1 MTARMLDVTRD
12 GDVSILRLDGGEN
25 RFTPSLMD
33 ALERALDAIERGDGP
48 AGVVLT
54 GTGKFFSN
62 GLDLEEMMRA
72 GQEGATAYLGRVL
85 GIVGRIFT
93 CPAPTVAAVNGH
105 AFGAG
110 ALLALAADVQL
121 MRADR
126 GFFCMPEVDIKVSFH
141 PGMAALLLARVPARV
156 AHDLVVTGARVGGVD
171 AAARGIVDE
180 ALGESALLP
189 RAIEI
194 AAQRASKAGPA
205 LGALKK
211 SLYPQV
217 ALALGRPLALG

>member
-1 MTARMLDVTRD
+1 MLDLTRD

-25 RFTPSLMD
+25 RFTPPLME
-33 ALERALDAIERGDGP
+33 ALERALDAIEGGAGP
-48 AGVVLT
+48 AAVVLT

-72 GQEGATAYLGRVL
+72 GQEGATAYVGRVL
-85 GIVGRIFT
+85 GIVGRLFT
-93 CPAPTVAAVNGH
+93 CPAPTVAVVNGH

-126 GFFCMPEVDIKVSFH
+126 GYFCMPEVDLEVAFH

-156 AHDLVVTGARVGGVD
+156 AHDLVVTGARIGGAE
-171 AAARGIVDE
+171 AAARGVVDE
-180 ALGESALLP
+180 ALDEAALLP
-189 RAIEI
+189 RAIAI
-194 AAQRASKAGPA
+194 AAARASKAGPA
-205 LGALKK
+205 MGVLKR

-217 ALALGRPLALG
+217 VEALARPLALG

>member
-1 MTARMLDVTRD
+1 MLDVTRD
-12 GDVSILRLDGGEN
+12 GDVSILRLDEGEN
-25 RFTPSLMD
+25 RFTPGLMD
-33 ALERALDAIERGDGP
+33 ALERALDAIEGGDGP

-62 GLDLEEMMRA
+62 GLDLDEMMRG
-72 GQEGATAYLGRVL
+72 GQEGATAYIGRVL
-85 GIVGRIFT
+85 AITSRVLT

-126 GFFCMPEVDIKVSFH
+126 GYFCMPEVDIKVSLH
-141 PGMAALLLARVPARV
+141 PGMAALLLARVAPRV
-156 AHDLVVTGARVGGVD
+156 AHELIVTGARLGGGE

-194 AAQRASKAGPA
+194 AAARAAKASPSMA
-205 LGALKK
+205 ALKK

-217 ALALGRPLALG
+217 VEALARPLALG

>member
-1 MTARMLDVTRD
+1 MLDVTRN
-12 GDVSILRLDGGEN
+12 GDVTTLRLDGGEN

-33 ALERALDAIERGDGP
+33 ALERALGDVERGDGP
-48 AGVVLT
+48 HGVILT

-62 GLDLEEMMRA
+62 GLDLEEMVRG
-72 GQEGATAYLGRVL
+72 GQEGATAYIGRVLAILGRVL
-85 GIVGRIFT
+85 T

-126 GFFCMPEVDIKVSFH
+126 GYFCMPEVDIKVSLH
-141 PGMAALLLARVPARV
+141 PGMAALLLARVPARL
-156 AHDLVVTGARVGGVD
+156 AHDMIATGVRFGGGE
-171 AAARGIVDE
+171 AAARGVVDE
-180 ALGESALLP
+180 ALGEPALMP

-194 AAQRASKAGPA
+194 AAGRAAKASPSMS
-205 LGALKK
+205 ALKK

-217 ALALGRPLALG
+217 VEALALPLALG